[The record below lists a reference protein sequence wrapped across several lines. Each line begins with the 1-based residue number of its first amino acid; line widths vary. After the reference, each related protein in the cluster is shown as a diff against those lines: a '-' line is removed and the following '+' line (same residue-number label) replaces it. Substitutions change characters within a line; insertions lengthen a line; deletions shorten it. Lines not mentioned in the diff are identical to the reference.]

1 MQKDRIQHVEDYVKR
16 AMPGEVAHD
25 FKHADRVR
33 RWALRIARAEG
44 FENLEIVEAAALL
57 HDIGLPF
64 AEQRSKHGQVGA
76 KVAAKFLRANGLF
89 VQQEVEEIANAI
101 RYHNTKVGDGRL
113 LEILKDADMLDM
125 FGAVGTMRAFTSQ
138 ASKPEYDPR
147 NVRGST
153 WEMSNEDFDQR
164 FAEGVGI
171 GDFIVDQLN
180 FQISCYG
187 NLSTET
193 ARRLAR
199 PLVEFMKAFV
209 VQLESEIN
217 GGGL

>member
-44 FENLEIVEAAALL
+44 FENLEVVEAAALL
-57 HDIGLPF
+57 HDIGLAF
-64 AEQRSKHGQVGA
+64 VEQRSKHGQVGA
-76 KVAAKFLRANGLF
+76 QVAARFLRENDLF
-89 VQQEVEEIANAI
+89 VEQEIEEIVNAI
-101 RYHNTKVGDGRL
+101 RYHNTMVGDGKLVR
-113 LEILKDADMLDM
+113 ILKDADMLDM

-138 ASKPEYDPR
+138 ASKPAYDPR

-153 WEMSNEDFDQR
+153 WEISNEDFDQR

-171 GDFIVDQLN
+171 GDFIVDQVN

-187 NLSTET
+187 NLNTET

-199 PLVEFMKAFV
+199 PLVEFMKVFV
-209 VQLESEIN
+209 IQLESEIN
-217 GGGL
+217 GGGV